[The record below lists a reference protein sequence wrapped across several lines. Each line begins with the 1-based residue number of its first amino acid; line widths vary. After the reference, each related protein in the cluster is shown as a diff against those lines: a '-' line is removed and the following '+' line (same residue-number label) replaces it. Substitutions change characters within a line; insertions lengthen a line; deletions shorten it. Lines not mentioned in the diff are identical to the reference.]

1 MKKICSFTKKRNGFT
16 MLELLMVVIIIG
28 ILATI
33 ALPQYMSFVEKARA
47 AEAMTT
53 IGALRTAENLYK
65 LENGTYSP
73 NVADLTITV
82 PTSGSATYWTYSVS
96 GGSETGFSVTA
107 SRTSKK
113 ASASVIG
120 QTIVMTWNDSS
131 GEAWSGSHIGAPR

>member
-1 MKKICSFTKKRNGFT
+1 MKKICLFIKKKNGFT

-82 PTSGSATYWTYSVS
+82 PTSGAATYWTYSVS
-96 GGSETGFSVTA
+96 GASETGFSVTS

-131 GEAWSGSHIGAPR
+131 GESWSGSHIGAPR